1 MTIKELF
8 SIRGNLTKQQDKIFG
23 IIGAIMILLLWQLYT
38 EISQIAPSIF
48 PSPWAVFKSF
58 PELHFN
64 DALVRTALYS
74 LTLNIKGMVLAS
86 VVAVPLGFF
95 IGLLPIFR
103 GLSERQLAVF
113 RYAPI
118 TILTGIFT
126 YWFGMYDAMKI
137 NFLAFGIF
145 VYLLPTVIQRVKEL
159 QSEGEVFL
167 HTAYSSGA
175 SEWQTFRSVYFPA
188 LVPKVIAD
196 IKTLAPISWTYI
208 IIAEMLNNTGGL
220 GALAWLSGR
229 QGRPDKTFAILLTI
243 IIIGVVIDLLFK
255 FIIQKTE
262 NIQENFFHLT
272 NLRLK
277 KRQVKEV
284 RRSADH
290 VALVD
295 GKRISQPEAT
305 LNTSKKR
312 QVEFIDTALPD
323 IIKVDKAT
331 QTYDGKF
338 NVIKDFDL
346 LVEDKPAQGQFV
358 IILGQSGCGK
368 STVLR
373 YIAGLQKPTAGKIYL
388 FGQERTDERISMV
401 FQSYSSFPWFS
412 VLTNVALPLIYR
424 GVPRKEAEEK
434 ALELIRKVGL
444 AGHEKKP
451 SQNLSGGQKQRVAI
465 ARALVTDPE
474 IILMDEPL
482 GAQDLQT
489 KLRIRLLLSELWEE
503 RMFTCIYV
511 THSVSEAVFLGD
523 DIYVMAPNPGRI
535 VKYYHVD
542 LPLHRDANITKDP
555 KYIKLVQEIE
565 DLILYT
571 DWDKNDSTP
580 GNS

>member
-1 MTIKELF
+1 MKIKELF
-8 SIRGNLTKQQDKIFG
+8 SIRGSLSRKQDKILG
-23 IIGAIMILLLWQLYT
+23 ITGAVIILAAWQLYT
-38 EISQIAPSIF
+38 EISHIAPSVF
-48 PSPWAVFKSF
+48 PSPLAVFKSF

-64 DALVRTALYS
+64 DALVRTAWYS
-74 LTLNIKGMVLAS
+74 LTLNIKGMLLAS
-86 VVAVPLGFF
+86 ILAVPLGFI
-95 IGLLPIFR
+95 IGLLPFFR
-103 GLSERQLAVF
+103 GLSERQLSVF

-159 QSEGEVFL
+159 QSEDEVYL
-167 HTAYSSGA
+167 HTAYTCGA
-175 SEWQTFRSVYFPA
+175 SEWQTLRSVYIPA

-196 IKTLAPISWTYI
+196 IRTLAPISWTYI

-220 GALAWLSGR
+220 GALAWLQGR

-243 IIIGVVIDLLFK
+243 IAIGVTIDLLFK
-255 FIIQKTE
+255 IIIGKAE
-262 NIQENFFHLT
+262 NIQEKLYLATNFR
-272 NLRLK
+272 LR
-277 KRQVKEV
+277 RREVQEV
-284 RRSADH
+284 RRSEDH
-290 VALVD
+290 QPLTD
-295 GKRISQPEAT
+295 GSRISEPESTMNADNDDIVT
-305 LNTSKKR
+305 
-312 QVEFIDTALPD
+312 FIDTGLPN
-323 IIKVDKAT
+323 ILEVKNAAQV
-331 QTYDGKF
+331 YDNRSVVIQDF
-338 NVIKDFDL
+338 NL

-373 YIAGLQKPTAGKIYL
+373 YIAGLQNPTKGEVYL
-388 FGQERTDERISMV
+388 YGQPRSDERISMV

-424 GVPRKEAEEK
+424 GVNRREAEDR
-434 ALELIRKVGL
+434 AGVIINKVGL
-444 AGHEKKP
+444 TGHEKK
-451 SQNLSGGQKQRVAI
+451 SSKNLSGGQKQRVAI
-465 ARALVTDPE
+465 ARALITDPE

-523 DIYVMAPNPGRI
+523 DIYIMAPHPGRI
-535 VKYYHVD
+535 VRHYHVD
-542 LPLHRDANITKDP
+542 LPLHRDANVTKNT
-555 KYIKLVQEIE
+555 KYIKLVQDIE
-565 DLILYT
+565 DLILTT
-571 DWDKNDSTP
+571 DWDKK
-580 GNS
+580 

>member
-1 MTIKELF
+1 M
-8 SIRGNLTKQQDKIFG
+8 
-23 IIGAIMILLLWQLYT
+23 
-38 EISQIAPSIF
+38 
-48 PSPWAVFKSF
+48 
-58 PELHFN
+58 
-64 DALVRTALYS
+64 
-74 LTLNIKGMVLAS
+74 
-86 VVAVPLGFF
+86 
-95 IGLLPIFR
+95 
-103 GLSERQLAVF
+103 
-113 RYAPI
+113 
-118 TILTGIFT
+118 
-126 YWFGMYDAMKI
+126 
-137 NFLAFGIF
+137 
-145 VYLLPTVIQRVKEL
+145 
-159 QSEGEVFL
+159 
-167 HTAYSSGA
+167 
-175 SEWQTFRSVYFPA
+175 
-188 LVPKVIAD
+188 
-196 IKTLAPISWTYI
+196 
-208 IIAEMLNNTGGL
+208 
-220 GALAWLSGR
+220 
-229 QGRPDKTFAILLTI
+229 
-243 IIIGVVIDLLFK
+243 
-255 FIIQKTE
+255 
-262 NIQENFFHLT
+262 
-272 NLRLK
+272 
-277 KRQVKEV
+277 
-284 RRSADH
+284 
-290 VALVD
+290 
-295 GKRISQPEAT
+295 
-305 LNTSKKR
+305 
-312 QVEFIDTALPD
+312 DTALPD
-323 IIKVDKAT
+323 IIKVDKVT

-373 YIAGLQKPTAGKIYL
+373 YIAGLQKPTAGKIFL

-555 KYIKLVQEIE
+555 RYIKLVQEIE
-565 DLILYT
+565 DLILLT
-571 DWDKNDSTP
+571 DWDKNDSTQ
-580 GNS
+580 GNSLKK